1 MIKSKR
7 GVKKNGMN
15 GKKKLIINISQTVT
29 SLPDNFCDNHLQH
42 LKVWTFLFSIIS
54 LLGGYYCC
62 T

>member
-42 LKVWTFLFSIIS
+42 LKVWTFLFFNYFSI
-54 LLGGYYCC
+54 
-62 T
+62 